1 MTHDR
6 PPSDT
11 LAAALPREMVRVT
24 KIAGQYRQVGMGF
37 IAADLM
43 EAAVERGQK
52 AIDAG
57 DVIAMLRAYADLQE
71 YEL

>member
-1 MTHDR
+1 MA
-6 PPSDT
+6 DT

-24 KIAGQYRQVGMGF
+24 KIAGEYRKIEMGF
-37 IAADLM
+37 IAAALM
-43 EAAVERGQK
+43 EVAVEEAQK

-57 DVIAMLRAYADLQE
+57 DVVAMLRAYADLQG

>member
-1 MTHDR
+1 MTTDR
-6 PPSDT
+6 PQSDT

-24 KIAGQYRQVGMGF
+24 KIAGQYRQVEMGF

-43 EAAVERGQK
+43 EAAVERGQQ
-52 AIDAG
+52 AIESG
-57 DVIAMLRAYADLQE
+57 DLTRMIRAYHDLKG